1 MRIPGKRTTYRPNLA
16 RTSFRKTGNLHKQG
30 VLFATGKGLIMTRRE
45 QIEAMLKDD
54 PEDEFLRYSLA
65 MELEKEGDDEESLSR
80 LQGLMQ
86 SSPPYVPAF
95 HMAGQFLLKLGRHD
109 EAKTALRAGIE
120 TAHAQGRQ
128 HDAGEMAELLATIV
142 D

>member
-1 MRIPGKRTTYRPNLA
+1 
-16 RTSFRKTGNLHKQG
+16 
-30 VLFATGKGLIMTRRE
+30 MTRRE

-65 MELEKEGDDEESLSR
+65 MELEKEGDDEGCLSR

-86 SSPPYVPAF
+86 SSPPYVAAF

-128 HDAGEMAELLATIV
+128 HDAVEMAELLATIV